1 MKLFHYIVLH
11 IHQMAA
17 GPIQERP
24 MDNRL
29 RIAQAHIIKEMEL
42 GKPGV
47 TYEEI
52 LVREQ
57 EYARRMLEAMKTI
70 TTTTTQQQ
78 NVVQCT
84 PIPTIDIS
92 EFCTPNHIPVR
103 FLTNK
108 NAYDV

>member
-1 MKLFHYIVLH
+1 
-11 IHQMAA
+11 MAA
-17 GPIQERP
+17 GPITERP

-29 RIAQAHIIKEMEL
+29 RIAQAQIIKEMEL
-42 GKPGV
+42 GKSGV

-57 EYARRMLEAMKTI
+57 EYTRRMLEAMKSI
-70 TTTTTQQQ
+70 TNTEQK
-78 NVVQCT
+78 VVQCV

-103 FLTNK
+103 TPNHIPVSIQTNK

>member
-47 TYEEI
+47 TYEQI

-57 EYARRMLEAMKTI
+57 EYARRMVEAMKSI
-70 TTTTTQQQ
+70 TTTTQQK
-78 NVVQCT
+78 VVQCT

-92 EFCTPNHIPVR
+92 EFCTPNHTPVR
-103 FLTNK
+103 ILTNK